1 MEKLKQLQ
9 DLHQQQADQHRNEM
23 AAQSRLSNIYKI
35 ASQENDGKVQ
45 ELVSEG
51 GSRALWPMRCTNLH
65 CSIFC
70 HPFIELTMMDVLGL
84 ARTIRDE
91 AVLWQNVLLVV
102 SSKYVI
108 RSLIHSFIHSSLQ
121 IKAVE
126 ELQKL
131 LNEATASYTNL
142 SDQFSKQ
149 AAEINAEIESKQ
161 VRGLGKF
168 AYDIAFSQICLLTMT
183 SMLV

>member
-1 MEKLKQLQ
+1 
-9 DLHQQQADQHRNEM
+9 M
-23 AAQSRLSNIYKI
+23 AKCIICCL
-35 ASQENDGKVQ
+35 
-45 ELVSEG
+45 
-51 GSRALWPMRCTNLH
+51 
-65 CSIFC
+65 
-70 HPFIELTMMDVLGL
+70 IE
-84 ARTIRDE
+84 IRH
-91 AVLWQNVLLVV
+91 
-102 SSKYVI
+102 SFT
-108 RSLIHSFIHSSLQ
+108 HSFIHSSLQ

-183 SMLV
+183 SMLTNTSVKFVSDLKLQV